1 MRNMF
6 VFDLDGTII
15 IDNKMLYSIL
25 YETLKSLEKR
35 EEKIVFATSRSLR
48 GVKKVLPKHLLNHP
62 LILCNGAF
70 AVLDN
75 EVIAQASIPKE
86 VYEKICYYLEKNNI
100 PFYLDMG
107 NEIFIPKDSKL
118 DFFKILKEEAKNER
132 VYYEWS
138 NIRGKVYKIGVITRI
153 SSDILK
159 KIEDISEKIKIYQ
172 HTDKT
177 IDIVPENCSKW
188 KMLQELGLTADV
200 KKTIVFGNDANDME
214 MIQNAD
220 IGVAVCSSNK
230 KLCEVAD
237 MRVFDNS
244 PESLVK
250 KIEDI
255 YELWK

>member
-15 IDNKMLYSIL
+15 IDNQMLDSVL

-35 EEKIVFATSRSLR
+35 KEKIVFATSRSLR
-48 GVKKVLPKHLLNHP
+48 GVKKVLPKQLLNHP

-75 EVIAQASIPKE
+75 EVIAHASIPKE

-107 NEIFIPKDSKL
+107 NEIFIPKDSEL
-118 DFFKILKEEAKNER
+118 DFLKILKEEAKNER
-132 VYYEWS
+132 IYHEWGD
-138 NIRGKVYKIGVITRI
+138 IKGKVYKIGVVTGI
-153 SSDILK
+153 SSGILK
-159 KIEDISEKIKIYQ
+159 KIEDISGKIKIYQ
-172 HTDKT
+172 HTDQT

-200 KKTIVFGNDANDME
+200 KKIIVFGNDANDME

-220 IGVAVCSSNK
+220 IGVAVYSSNK

-237 MRVFDNS
+237 MRVLDSS
-244 PESLVK
+244 PDSLVK

-255 YELWK
+255 YEILK